1 MLTFIIL
8 TIFFLVTSRDVN
20 LYNFKAVNFEGIL
33 IIRLI
38 EIWWQIQIL
47 DWWGL
52 GWQKDPDTSHDYF
65 SFKTRNKMNC
75 HILNNNWTFFIIIR
89 FLRKSNLT
97 NKLHKHYEPFANVTH
112 APNPFDCC
120 VISCKALY
128 CRKKW
133 TTVPEIEIFPR
144 FSDRKMSKI
153 VWIFIHYADC
163 IV

>member
-65 SFKTRNKMNC
+65 SFKTRNKINC
-75 HILNNNWTFFIIIR
+75 HILNNNWNFFIIPR
-89 FLRKSNLT
+89 FLRKSNLKYPPST
-97 NKLHKHYEPFANVTH
+97 NIMNHLQISHTHQIRLIAVLFHVKRYIVAKNEPLSLKLKYFPDFRTE
-112 APNPFDCC
+112 
-120 VISCKALY
+120 K
-128 CRKKW
+128 CRK
-133 TTVPEIEIFPR
+133 
-144 FSDRKMSKI
+144 
-153 VWIFIHYADC
+153 
-163 IV
+163 